1 MSTSGPTAAND
12 EDPVGTVAPMTTPPE
27 TSTAPSDDV
36 APAEPDT
43 TVEDT
48 TSPERPVT
56 RQRTAAVVYNPVKVD
71 LPALRA
77 SVERYEREAGW
88 GQTRWFATTED
99 DPGAGMARAALEA
112 GADVVAAAGGDGTT
126 RIVAEVVHGSGA
138 ALALLPSGTGNLLA
152 RNMRFPLDDMD
163 ASVQTLFH
171 GEDRAVDIGLLTVER
186 EGGEREDF
194 GFLVMAGL
202 GLDARMLVNT
212 RPELKKKV
220 GWLAYV
226 DAMVRSLRD
235 SDSMEARYNLDGAG
249 NKSIRAHTLIVGN
262 CGTLQ
267 AGILLLPDATITD
280 GVFDIVAFRPN
291 SVWGWM
297 RIAARVMWENAILRR
312 MRASRIGQTAVGERV
327 IARAR
332 EERPLR
338 YLRGKEIVIRL
349 DDPDE
354 FEIDGD
360 PVGTVTAFRARI
372 DEGGLTV
379 RVPVGHVLH

>member
-1 MSTSGPTAAND
+1 
-12 EDPVGTVAPMTTPPE
+12 MTTPPE
-27 TSTAPSDDV
+27 TDAAPRDDV
-36 APAEPDT
+36 AAVPSTAAHSA
-43 TVEDT
+43 
-48 TSPERPVT
+48 TSRHI
-56 RQRTAAVVYNPVKVD
+56 AAVVYNPIKVD
-71 LPALRA
+71 LPALRQ
-77 SVERYEREAGW
+77 SVSRYEREAGW
-88 GQTRWFATTED
+88 SETLWFATTEE

-138 ALALLPSGTGNLLA
+138 SLALLPSGTGNLLA
-152 RNMRFPLDDMD
+152 RNMRFPLDEMD
-163 ASVQTLFH
+163 TSVQTLFH
-171 GEDRAVDIGLLTVER
+171 GEDRAVDIGMLTVER

-202 GLDARMLVNT
+202 GLDARMLANT
-212 RPELKKKV
+212 RPELKKRV

-226 DAMVRSLRD
+226 DAVARSLRD
-235 SDSMEARYNLDGAG
+235 SDNMEARYNLDGAG
-249 NKSIRAHTLIVGN
+249 NRSLRAHTLIVGN

-280 GVFDIVAFRPN
+280 GVFDVVALRPK
-291 SVWGWM
+291 SVFGWA
-297 RIAARVMWENAILRR
+297 RIGARLMWENAILRR
-312 MRASRIGQTAVGERV
+312 ARSTKIGQTAVGERI

-338 YLRGKEIVIRL
+338 YMRGKEIVVRL
-349 DDPDE
+349 ETPDE

-360 PVGTVTAFRARI
+360 PVGRIRAFRARI